1 MPKVLPKH
9 VAPPL
14 LDPQVASV
22 DTLLVGVEDGAA
34 DVRVEVGAGFVEDF
48 IVVGVLPVQVTKAL
62 LQPALQ

>member
-1 MPKVLPKH
+1 VLPKH

-34 DVRVEVGAGFVEDF
+34 DVRVEVGAGFVD
-48 IVVGVLPVQVTKAL
+48 VVGVLPVQVPKAL

>member
-1 MPKVLPKH
+1 MLPKH

-34 DVRVEVGAGFVEDF
+34 DVRVEVGAGFVD
-48 IVVGVLPVQVTKAL
+48 VVGVLPVQVPKAL